1 MTKALDQAK
10 VLSNENLIGD
20 YFLITFTAEN
30 TAVNAKPGQF
40 IHVQIPQ
47 LNQRILR
54 RPFSI
59 YNTDPKAGTVSLVYK
74 RVGEGTAQLAQVTVG
89 TEFSVMGPLGVGFSD
104 PEDSFPIIVAGG
116 YGCAATYMQAK
127 LSKRKGICIIGGRS
141 ESDLL
146 LLEEF
151 KAVGYDVRIST
162 NDGSKGTKGFVTT
175 VLKEILDESKAGK
188 LSFKPEEVEIY
199 SCGPNAMLKAVGD
212 LADNYGIDAEISVDE
227 HMCCGV
233 GACFTCVCKEKT
245 DTNADG
251 WRYSRTCNEGPV
263 YRASK
268 IFWD

>member
-1 MTKALDQAK
+1 MTKYLDQAK

-20 YFLITFTAEN
+20 YFLITFTAPF
-30 TAVNAKPGQF
+30 TAKNAKPGQF
-40 IHVQIPQ
+40 VHVQVPQ
-47 LNQRILR
+47 LNERVLR

-59 YNTDPKAGTVSLVYK
+59 YNTDAEAGTVSLVYK
-74 RVGEGTAQLAQVTVG
+74 RVGEGTAQLANVNIG
-89 TEFSVMGPLGVGFSD
+89 TEFSVMGPLGIGFSD
-104 PEDSFPIIVAGG
+104 PQDKFPIIVAGG

-127 LSKRKGICIIGGRS
+127 NSKVKGICIIGGRS

-146 LLEEF
+146 LIEEF
-151 KAVGYDVRIST
+151 TAAGYEVRIST

-175 VLKEILDESKAGK
+175 VLKEILDDAKAGK
-188 LSFKPEEVEIY
+188 MSIETSDIEIY

-212 LADNYGIDAEISVDE
+212 LASEYQIDAEISVDE

-245 DTNADG
+245 DTNEDG

-263 YRASK
+263 YKASK

>member
-1 MTKALDQAK
+1 
-10 VLSNENLIGD
+10 
-20 YFLITFTAEN
+20 
-30 TAVNAKPGQF
+30 
-40 IHVQIPQ
+40 VQIPQ

-59 YNTDPKAGTVSLVYK
+59 YNTNPESGTVSVVYK
-74 RVGEGTAQLAQVTVG
+74 RVGEGTSQLSQVPVG
-89 TEFSVMGPLGVGFSD
+89 TEFSVMGPLGIGFSN
-104 PEDSFPIIVAGG
+104 PGEKFPIIVAGG

-127 LSKRKGICIIGGRS
+127 LSVRKGICIVGGRS
-141 ESDLL
+141 AEDLL
-146 LLEEF
+146 LLDEF
-151 KAVGYDVRIST
+151 ASLGYDVRVST
-162 NDGSKGTKGFVTT
+162 NDGSRGTKGFVTT
-175 VLKEILDESKAGK
+175 VLQEVLEEAKAGNC
-188 LSFKPEEVEIY
+188 SFSLDDVEIY

-212 LADNYGIDAEISVDE
+212 LAEEYGIDAEISVDE

-245 DTNADG
+245 DNNADG

>member
-1 MTKALDQAK
+1 MTKALDKAK

-20 YFLITFTAEN
+20 YFLITFSAEFTAK
-30 TAVNAKPGQF
+30 NAKPGQF
-40 IHVQIPQ
+40 VHVQIPQ

-59 YNTDPKAGTVSLVYK
+59 YNTDPKAGTVSVVYK
-74 RVGEGTAQLAQVTVG
+74 RVGEGTSQLSQVPVG
-89 TEFSVMGPLGVGFSD
+89 AEFSVMGPLGIGFSD
-104 PEDSFPIIVAGG
+104 PLDKFPIIVAGG

-127 LSKRKGICIIGGRS
+127 LSDRKGICIIGGRS
-141 ESDLL
+141 AEDLL

-151 KAVGYDVRIST
+151 AELGYEVCVST
-162 NDGSKGTKGFVTT
+162 NDGSRGTEGFVTT
-175 VLKEILDESKAGK
+175 VLQQILEEAKAGDRSFS
-188 LSFKPEEVEIY
+188 LSEVEIY

-212 LADNYGIDAEISVDE
+212 LAAGYEIDAEISVDE

-245 DTNADG
+245 DKNADG